1 MRVLLYG
8 LKQFVSEILI
18 WIGSFGVS
26 PFIFS
31 SVSFG
36 VKRFQSH
43 STHDYCSSRIAK
55 GADKKVERRKAGWIW
70 SGHLKFILWKFILWT
85 FIIDAQRSNQKK
97 KLLELHQMS
106 ASLWD
111 WLGIAE
117 PFGKF
122 IRNYS
127 RVILS
132 STTSCTRVI
141 CLHLLNQVRNGVFAF
156 F

>member
-1 MRVLLYG
+1 MHVLLYG

-26 PFIFS
+26 SFIFS
-31 SVSFG
+31 SVTSFG
-36 VKRFQSH
+36 VKRLQSH

-70 SGHLKFILWKFILWT
+70 SGHLKFILWT

-141 CLHLLNQVRNGVFAF
+141 CLHLLNQVRNGVIALF
-156 F
+156 